1 MASQEDNIL
10 QFSQYMKS
18 SKMLQIIYANPEFLI
33 EKVDLCANNPE
44 KSLTT
49 KVEQHIPYRCSM
61 STMWAF
67 DNIENKVI
75 LYREEDCVKKVCTS
89 LSEHASNVINKKE
102 PKIHEDAK
110 ACYCCG
116 KRFSKRFADNKNYQK
131 VRDHCHFIGKY
142 GGATHSICN
151 FRFKVPNKVP
161 VVARNES
168 NYDYNFIIKK
178 LANKF

>member
-1 MASQEDNIL
+1 M
-10 QFSQYMKS
+10 
-18 SKMLQIIYANPEFLI
+18 I
-33 EKVDLCANNPE
+33 EKLDLCAKNPE

-61 STMWAF
+61 STIWAF

-89 LSEHASNVINKKE
+89 LSERASNVINKKE

-116 KRFSKRFADNKNYQK
+116 KRFSKRFADNKNY
-131 VRDHCHFIGKY
+131 
-142 GGATHSICN
+142 
-151 FRFKVPNKVP
+151 
-161 VVARNES
+161 
-168 NYDYNFIIKK
+168 
-178 LANKF
+178 

>member
-1 MASQEDNIL
+1 M
-10 QFSQYMKS
+10 
-18 SKMLQIIYANPEFLI
+18 I

-61 STMWAF
+61 STIWAF
-67 DNIENKVI
+67 DNIENNVI

-89 LSEHASNVINKKE
+89 LREHASNVINKKE
-102 PKIHEDAK
+102 PKLYEDAK
-110 ACYCCG
+110 ACYCCR
-116 KRFSKRFADNKNYQK
+116 KRLSKRFADNKNYQK

-151 FRFKVPNKVP
+151 FRFNVPKKVP

-168 NYDYNFIIKK
+168 NYDDNFIIKK